1 MAIKLNIHRIFPEV
15 EKLWKA
21 AVTHHVQLPSK
32 LNSLV
37 ARMLYIVIGL
47 GPDLSFQTL
56 EVVDFLGFAIYG
68 YSNEDCFQAE

>member
-1 MAIKLNIHRIFPEV
+1 
-15 EKLWKA
+15 
-21 AVTHHVQLPSK
+21 
-32 LNSLV
+32 
-37 ARMLYIVIGL
+37 MLYIVIGL